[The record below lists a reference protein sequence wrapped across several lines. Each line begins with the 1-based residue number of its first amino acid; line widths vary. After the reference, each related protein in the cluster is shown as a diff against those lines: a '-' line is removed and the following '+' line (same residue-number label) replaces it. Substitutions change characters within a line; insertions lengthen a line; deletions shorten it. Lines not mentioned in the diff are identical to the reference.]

1 MHIGK
6 IHSQRVSIG
15 QRCQRCMDA
24 IVIYALWWCANP
36 LNTSRTNKHVMEKRH
51 YHRWEWWPMT
61 SIPALGRQR
70 QGNFWVRGQPGLQS
84 EFQDSQGYTEK
95 PCLEKQ
101 QQQQKK
107 WINKSQISHV
117 MTGTGG
123 IEAWLRASKE
133 LQEGAAL
140 GKDSICLIGSLTLQ
154 PTTCCYSNLSD
165 QRIPQ
170 GPQVP
175 QGPNDY

>member
-1 MHIGK
+1 MHIGQ

-95 PCLEKQ
+95 PCLKKTKTKTKNKNKETNKQ
-101 QQQQKK
+101 K
-107 WINKSQISHV
+107 
-117 MTGTGG
+117 
-123 IEAWLRASKE
+123 
-133 LQEGAAL
+133 
-140 GKDSICLIGSLTLQ
+140 
-154 PTTCCYSNLSD
+154 NLS
-165 QRIPQ
+165 QKTNKEQQNNNKKKVSSLQLPQ
-170 GPQVP
+170 SQVTFKHWNP
-175 QGPNDY
+175 